1 MKQIIGFCAVITVGM
16 LLTGCTH
23 DLTGI
28 EPSQVEN
35 KRWILISQDGR
46 PVSGPRVTMEM
57 RPVTA
62 QDGRIGGQA
71 QCNRY
76 FGSYQVTNNTL
87 HFSPM
92 GGSRAACPAP
102 FMTKEAEYLSVFPK
116 LNDITFKDSSLEL
129 SHSGG
134 YPKLSYVSESASL
147 GGQITT
153 SQGNFPAGSDIIIV
167 LQDSSMPEDPAGIV
181 GIESI
186 QVGRDV
192 DVVDYVVNYAPELV
206 KANGRYELIA
216 EVIQNGQ
223 LVYMTTI
230 RPAVQLKS
238 APVKQ

>member
-1 MKQIIGFCAVITVGM
+1 MKRIMGLCAAAAAGA
-16 LLTGCTH
+16 LLSGCAH
-23 DLTGI
+23 NLTGI
-28 EPSQVEN
+28 EPGQIEN
-35 KRWILISQDGR
+35 KRWVLVSQNGN

-57 RPVTA
+57 WPVTA

-76 FGSYQVTNNTL
+76 FGSYQVTDNKL

-102 FMTKEAEYLSVFPK
+102 FMTKEAEYLSAFPK
-116 LNDITFKDSSLEL
+116 LNDIEFKGNSLEL
-129 SHSGG
+129 SNSGSN
-134 YPKLSYVSESASL
+134 PKLSYVSESASL
-147 GGQITT
+147 RGQITT
-153 SQGNFPAGSDIIIV
+153 SQGSFPVGSDIIVV

-186 QVGRDV
+186 QVRRDI

-230 RPAVQLKS
+230 RPSVYLKS